1 MTSAEIQSHEAR
13 KHYCFYV
20 DTPEEANAW
29 ISVLMRCTLP
39 FQFLSRCFAGV
50 PCRGVRVQRESGAH
64 PRRQRAS
71 QGEG

>member
-1 MTSAEIQSHEAR
+1 MTSAEIKSHEDR

-50 PCRGVRVQRESGAH
+50 PCRGF
-64 PRRQRAS
+64 
-71 QGEG
+71 